1 MSRVVQRNPVAM
13 VDYGA
18 LEAYE
23 PDTAGEDFE
32 ANDPSY
38 QDGLLTVAPGFLG
51 FDVHSDVPLCVT
63 TETYTRRP
71 PVETREWQHVV
82 AVGYSSVSGEIRLA
96 HPLGDDP
103 LPNLAVRGRG
113 HYRIRVHYS
122 WDRSEDGGAVRQTAA
137 DHAVPGTGQP
147 RRRPPRPR
155 AASTERGPAARLRR
169 HRSPGR
175 RSRRAGW

>member
-1 MSRVVQRNPVAM
+1 M

-71 PVETREWQHVV
+71 PVETRGWQHVV
-82 AVGYSSVSGEIRLA
+82 EVGYSSVSGEIRLA

-103 LPNLAVRGRG
+103 LPT
-113 HYRIRVHYS
+113 S
-122 WDRSEDGGAVRQTAA
+122 PSGAGATTASGFTT
-137 DHAVPGTGQP
+137 PGTG
-147 RRRPPRPR
+147 RRT
-155 AASTERGPAARLRR
+155 AAPSGN
-169 HRSPGR
+169 SC
-175 RSRRAGW
+175 